1 MKNFIKTLEKV
12 YLIVFLL
19 WKDVNHSDFI
29 KVVEVYQSFL
39 ESIKI
44 FEILSNLYVILSKF
58 LRLDQSFREFDQH
71 FKKDVTHINQV
82 EANRTNHATQN
93 RPAIFLL

>member
-1 MKNFIKTLEKV
+1 MKNFIKTLQKV

-19 WKDVNHSDFI
+19 WKDVNHSDYI

-82 EANRTNHATQN
+82 
-93 RPAIFLL
+93 

>member
-19 WKDVNHSDFI
+19 WKDVNHSDYI

-58 LRLDQSFREFDQH
+58 LRLDQRLREFD
-71 FKKDVTHINQV
+71 
-82 EANRTNHATQN
+82 
-93 RPAIFLL
+93 